1 MRIAASYLLLPVG
14 GVLLLSD
21 DVAAGF
27 SFALLPGLLLVVET
41 FYFPWIKNERPRAPV
56 SQ

>member
-1 MRIAASYLLLPVG
+1 MRIAASYLLLPAG

-27 SFALLPGLLLVVET
+27 SFALLLGLSFVSSRNIIISPG
-41 FYFPWIKNERPRAPV
+41 
-56 SQ
+56 

>member
-14 GVLLLSD
+14 GVLPLSD

-27 SFALLPGLLLVVET
+27 SFALLPGLSLVVET
-41 FYFPWIKNERPRAPV
+41 LLFLLDKK
-56 SQ
+56 